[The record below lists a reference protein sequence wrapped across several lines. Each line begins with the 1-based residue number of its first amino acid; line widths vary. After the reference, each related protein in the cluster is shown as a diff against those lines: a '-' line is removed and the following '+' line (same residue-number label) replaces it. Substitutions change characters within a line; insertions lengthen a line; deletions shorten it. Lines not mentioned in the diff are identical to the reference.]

1 MVTINAYNRVS
12 QSLFTKFVKTID
24 IERNLEFS
32 IVGVNNIYNT
42 DLSVYAYLPASQF
55 YSIFPGAII
64 TANNQSRYLLSKI
77 NPDNPVILNS
87 SVDWNN
93 DGLGYSFTYKNPISQ
108 IIDENQ
114 NITGYIT
121 ADNKI
126 YITGSSTEVTTD
138 QITSTSNGLKL
149 LNSEG
154 YGIYITADGQIYK
167 GDSNTNVWE
176 NVGGISDIELA
187 NLVRK
192 TDTDVSG
199 NLWVLDEDVLSS
211 DSDEKLA
218 TQQSVKSFVDD
229 KSIDGGS
236 F

>member
-1 MVTINAYNRVS
+1 MVTINAYNGVS

-24 IERNLEFS
+24 IERDLEFS
-32 IVGVNNIYNT
+32 IVGVNNIYT
-42 DLSVYAYLPASQF
+42 IDPSVYAYLPASQF

-77 NPDNPVILNS
+77 DPDNPVTLNS

-126 YITGSSTEVTTD
+126 YITGESSEVNTD
-138 QITSTSNGLKL
+138 QVMSTSNGLKL
-149 LNSEG
+149 LNSNG
-154 YGIYITADGQIYK
+154 YGIYITSGGLVYK
-167 GDSNTNVWE
+167 GDSTTDTWE
-176 NVGGISDIELA
+176 NIGGLSSEDLS
-187 NLVRK
+187 NFVSK

-199 NLWVLDEDVLSS
+199 NSWVLDEDLMTS